1 MQARKDLLQKLA
13 MVSGGD
19 AASRASFKGESWLE
33 SRNPLYRFRGG
44 VCFDVGTRDPKRV
57 ARARGL
63 VGMRLVGWLDRE
75 RSTFMHEWRDGA
87 CAVMWRPAGPR
98 EEEAVALTSPTT
110 AFALGRS
117 PELLQEMHDRVP
129 PPDSQTF
136 SCEEAGDARGL
147 GGRARPRFPSSR
159 G

>member
-1 MQARKDLLQKLA
+1 MQARKALLQKLA
-13 MVSGGD
+13 MVSDWD

-33 SRNPLYRFRGG
+33 SRNTLYRFRDG
-44 VCFDVGTRDPKRV
+44 VCFDVGTREPKRA

-87 CAVMWRPAGPR
+87 CAVMWRPAGPS

-110 AFALGRS
+110 VFALGRS
-117 PELLQEMHDRVP
+117 SEYLQEMRDRVP

-136 SCEEAGDARGL
+136 ACDEAGDARAQS
-147 GGRARPRFPSSR
+147 GRARPRFPSSR